1 MKNTNKVRKN
11 PFEVI
16 TPEDLGIEDMNDLF
30 VDDLDEFKML
40 LNKGHMM
47 LKGPRGVGK
56 SMMFRYMQVDCMCSG
71 STGFSELEFLGFHI
85 PMKNVSF
92 PRLTEI
98 QRLGNSYAAELIEEH
113 LLALSFAQIIFTELL
128 ELKTTD
134 SVINNVD
141 AESLYN
147 YYIKVFL
154 PFFSESNDQYNIEH
168 TFFGILTA
176 INERLKTEYRI
187 TANYVKRLAM
197 PNSLNLEY
205 TGSFFNYLEFFYPLL
220 RDLKTIKGFPESP
233 VYLMVDD
240 AHCLTLLQTQILNSW
255 IATRTAQKIS
265 IKISTQYSYKTYYT
279 VNGGTIDTPHDYK
292 QIDMS
297 DIYTANARKGS
308 YRNLVAKVLSK
319 RFNKYSFGDVKPD
332 LFFPPNHDQED
343 KIKEIQDRYIKNYH
357 DGEGRGARPSDDAY
371 RYATADYI
379 KSLMGQRKSGY
390 TYSYAG
396 FNQLVNISSG
406 VIRYFLDAA
415 AKMYAEQEVTNEGT
429 PVTCIKDSIQSDVV
443 TELARKFLKD
453 EISDYSLEGHINAAP
468 KEDFQKLTNL
478 INALGLLFSTIQ
490 FSNRSERRVFSIA
503 ISDELTEETEKIL
516 ALGVNYAY
524 LHRSTIGR
532 KERGYGRTWLY
543 VLNRRLAP
551 IWRLD
556 PNSFAGYLFIQN
568 KHLEAAMKNPKLI
581 LRRLDEKSDIDNNNK
596 QVQLE
601 LFDIDNRIA
610 SDWINDID
618 EDKIDIITGTW
629 IKSEDKEP

>member
-1 MKNTNKVRKN
+1 MKNDNEIRRN

-16 TPEDLGIEDMNDLF
+16 TPEDLGIDDMNDLF
-30 VDDLDEFKML
+30 VNDLDEFKML
-40 LNKGHMM
+40 LNEGHMM

-56 SMMFRYMQVDCMCSG
+56 SMMFRYMQVDRMCSA
-71 STGFSELEFLGFHI
+71 STDLSKLNFLGFRI

-98 QRLGNSYAAELIEEH
+98 QRLGSTYAAELLEEH
-113 LLALSFAQIIFTELL
+113 LLVLSFAQIIFNELL
-128 ELKTTD
+128 ELKT
-134 SVINNVD
+134 VKNVEKNVD

-147 YYIKVFL
+147 YYINVFL
-154 PFFSESNDQYNIEH
+154 PLLAEEDDQCNTERTYCR
-168 TFFGILTA
+168 ILTV
-176 INERLKTEYRI
+176 ISERLRAEYKI
-187 TANYVKRLAM
+187 ATDYVKHLAM
-197 PNSLNLEY
+197 PSSFVLEY
-205 TGSFFNYLEFFYPLL
+205 TGSFFNYLEFLYPLL
-220 RDLKTIKGFPESP
+220 SGLRTIKGFPDSP

-240 AHCLTLLQTQILNSW
+240 AHCLTLLQTQIFNSW
-255 IATRTAQKIS
+255 MATRTAQKIS
-265 IKISTQYSYKTYYT
+265 IKVSTQYSYKTYYT
-279 VNGGTIDTPHDYK
+279 ISGGTIDTPHDYK

-308 YRNLVAKVLSK
+308 YRNLVVQVLSK
-319 RFNKYSFGDVKPD
+319 RFNKYNFGDIRPD
-332 LFFPPNHDQED
+332 AFFPPNKDQD
-343 KIKEIQDRYIKNYH
+343 KKIKEIEDMYINKH
-357 DGEGRGARPSDDAY
+357 LEGDGCGTRPRDDAY

-415 AKMYAEQEVTNEGT
+415 AKMYAEQEVENNGT
-429 PVTCIKDSIQSDVV
+429 PVTYIRDGIQSEVV

-453 EISDYSLEGHINAAP
+453 EIYDYSLGGHKDAAP

-478 INALGLLFSTIQ
+478 IHALGLLFSTIQ
-490 FSNRSERRVFSIA
+490 FSDRSERRVFSIA
-503 ISDELTEETEKIL
+503 ISDELTEETEDIL
-516 ALGVNYAY
+516 KLGVDYAY

-568 KHLEAAMKNPKLI
+568 KYLEAAMENPRSI
-581 LRRLDEKSDIDNNNK
+581 LQRLESDLDVDTNNK
-596 QVQLE
+596 SIQLK
-601 LFDIDNRIA
+601 LFDIDNRA
-610 SDWINDID
+610 PSDLIDDID
-618 EDKIDIITGTW
+618 DEKVDIITGTW
-629 IKSEDKEP
+629 IKSEGKE